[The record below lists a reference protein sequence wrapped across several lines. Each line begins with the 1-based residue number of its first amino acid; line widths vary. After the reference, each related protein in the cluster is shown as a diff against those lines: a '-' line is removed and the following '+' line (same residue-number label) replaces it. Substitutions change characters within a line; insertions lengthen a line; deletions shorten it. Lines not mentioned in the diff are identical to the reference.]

1 MNAPSSLVRWG
12 AALAASALCS
22 VFAQPTAPTPELVEQ
37 MRRMESSSG
46 RFASRGS
53 GEPMVV
59 NPGTR
64 AESRAFYRAVFFTG
78 VNEPI
83 QWTGSI
89 W

>member
-12 AALAASALCS
+12 AALAACALCS

-53 GEPMVV
+53 GEPLVV
-59 NPGTR
+59 NPAAR
-64 AESRAFYRAVFFTG
+64 AESRAFYRAVFSR
-78 VNEPI
+78 V
-83 QWTGSI
+83 
-89 W
+89 